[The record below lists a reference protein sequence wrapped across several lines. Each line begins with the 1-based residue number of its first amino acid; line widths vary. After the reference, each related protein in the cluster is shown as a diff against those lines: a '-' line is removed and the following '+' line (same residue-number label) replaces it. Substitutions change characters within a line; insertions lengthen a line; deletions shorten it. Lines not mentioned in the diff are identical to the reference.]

1 MTSRYHT
8 PWWLWLVALLG
19 AIALGSLAL
28 MRNESIG
35 ALWVLVAAICCYTVG
50 YRLYARYLSTTVFEL
65 DDRRLTPAFKLEN
78 GRDFLPMN
86 RYVLFGHHFAA
97 IAGAGPL
104 VGPILAA
111 QYGYLPGTL
120 WIIIGVVLGGAVQD
134 FIVLAGS
141 MRRNGKSLGQM
152 VKDEMGPVA
161 GLVAMLAILVIMI
174 MLLAVL
180 GLVVVK
186 ALAQSPWGTFTIAAT
201 IPIALLVGLYMRV
214 WRPGKVTEA
223 STIGVV
229 LLLAALLGGQWV
241 AQTPLL
247 ATWFTWRAQDLAWAL
262 MIYGFS
268 AAVLPVWLL
277 LGPRDYLS
285 TFVKIGTVL
294 LMAAGVLVGMPELK
308 MPAVTSFVNG
318 TGPVVAGGVFPFCFI
333 TIACGAIS
341 GFHALVASGTTPKL
355 LARESDARLVGYG
368 AMLMESFV
376 AIMALIAACALEPGI
391 YLAINAPAALTGQ
404 TPEAVAQAI
413 TQWGFSLKPEQM
425 STLAA
430 LVGES
435 SLYNRNGGAPTF
447 ALGMAQ
453 ILSNLIGGPA
463 LLGLWYHFAI
473 MFEALFI
480 LTTLDAG
487 TRVGRFLLQDLLG
500 QIWEPLGQ
508 TSWYPG
514 AVLATFLIVAGWG
527 YFLYQGVIDPLGGVN
542 TLWPLFGIAN
552 QLLALIALCLGTSM
566 LIQSGKAR
574 HSWITLIPLLWLGSV
589 TFSASTAKL
598 FSTNPRIGFWAHYQM
613 LADKLNQGNPPPDAA
628 MLMRNDLVNLSV
640 TGFLVLLTG
649 TIIVIAITQ
658 WVRLLK
664 GSMPRQNTESAVEY
678 HSGISPCA

>member
-19 AIALGSLAL
+19 AIALGGLAL

-65 DDRRLTPAFKLEN
+65 DDRRRTPAVKLEN

-201 IPIALLVGLYMRV
+201 IPNALLVGLYMRV

-223 STIGVV
+223 SIIGVV

-435 SLYNRNGGAPTF
+435 SLYNRTGGAPTF

-473 MFEALFI
+473 LFEALFI

-514 AVLATFLIVAGWG
+514 AVLATFLIVTGWG
-527 YFLYQGVIDPLGGVN
+527 YFLYQGVIDPLGGIN

-658 WVRLLK
+658 WVRLIK
-664 GSMPRQNTESAVEY
+664 GSMPRQNTESTVEY